1 MKNKENML
9 KSKKEISTD
18 RNLYLKKIKIK
29 KFTILFFQI
38 AILVGFIAIWE
49 ILGDLE
55 IIDTFIMSQPSRI
68 LNTFMNLTSNDLL
81 HHIAVTSYETIVG
94 FLIGTFLGTI
104 IAIILWW
111 SDYLSAIFEPY
122 LVVLNSLPK
131 VALGPIIIIWVG
143 AGTPAIIVMAV
154 AISLIVTIL
163 ENLNGFSKT
172 DKELIKMAKTFNA
185 SKFQILTKIVIPANI
200 STFINSLK
208 VNIGLS
214 LVGVISGEFL
224 VSKAGLGYL
233 IVYGGQVFKLDLVM
247 TSVLIL
253 GILAGVMYGA
263 VLLLEKIISKTRL
276 KI

>member
-9 KSKKEISTD
+9 RSKKEISID
-18 RNLYLKKIKIK
+18 RKLYLKKIRIK

-94 FLIGTFLGTI
+94 FLIGTILGTI

-131 VALGPIIIIWVG
+131 VALRANNYNLGWSGNSCNYRNGCCYFFNSNYIRKLKWFF
-143 AGTPAIIVMAV
+143 
-154 AISLIVTIL
+154 
-163 ENLNGFSKT
+163 EN
-172 DKELIKMAKTFNA
+172 
-185 SKFQILTKIVIPANI
+185 
-200 STFINSLK
+200 
-208 VNIGLS
+208 
-214 LVGVISGEFL
+214 
-224 VSKAGLGYL
+224 
-233 IVYGGQVFKLDLVM
+233 
-247 TSVLIL
+247 
-253 GILAGVMYGA
+253 
-263 VLLLEKIISKTRL
+263 
-276 KI
+276 